1 MKTTEAG
8 RWEHASCAEMG
19 QSREK
24 STPETSETSCC
35 TPNTTIENRKK
46 HFLGEV
52 AIQPDVSDVS
62 DVKQL
67 EGDPT

>member
-1 MKTTEAG
+1 
-8 RWEHASCAEMG
+8 MG